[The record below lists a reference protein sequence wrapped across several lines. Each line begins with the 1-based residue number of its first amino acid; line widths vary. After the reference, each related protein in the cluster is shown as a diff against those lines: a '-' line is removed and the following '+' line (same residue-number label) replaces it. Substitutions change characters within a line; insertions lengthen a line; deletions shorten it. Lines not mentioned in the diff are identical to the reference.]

1 MIKIIPNIIM
11 IMVIMIIIIIMS
23 HKTLIALEEKL
34 AAMQVVGRLDIEASC
49 P

>member
-1 MIKIIPNIIM
+1 MIKIIPNVIM
-11 IMVIMIIIIIMS
+11 IMVIMIIIMS